1 MNAPIEDLSPDTDS
15 GAADDR
21 FVRRAGIIVVA
32 IQIVLLLATLALA
45 HA

>member
-1 MNAPIEDLSPDTDS
+1 MNAPIDDLSPDTDS
-15 GAADDR
+15 AAADDR
-21 FVRRAGIIVVA
+21 FVRRAGVIVVA